1 MEVAAGVINS
11 NNYMVTHSFFKNGET
26 IQDGF
31 DDKIYIHVDFNFK
44 SDVKVLGCSW
54 NGQCWYS
61 LKNNHC
67 YMDGSLP
74 PYLYFVLLS
83 GIEFAQNNNLLP
95 EHCIKWN
102 FKHKCHCVFFQNS
115 FLQNGS
121 LDKFNPT
128 KNGEWHY

>member
-1 MEVAAGVINS
+1 MFYSTSQASGVKFIKILSAEKVVEVAAGVINS

-61 LKNNHC
+61 LLNNHC
-67 YMDGSLP
+67 YMDGIASL
-74 PYLYFVLLS
+74 LVF
-83 GIEFAQNNNLLP
+83 
-95 EHCIKWN
+95 CIVVWYRI
-102 FKHKCHCVFFQNS
+102 CS
-115 FLQNGS
+115 
-121 LDKFNPT
+121 
-128 KNGEWHY
+128 E